1 MPDPA
6 HLPRVIDSEFQ
17 TEHRRHRV
25 RYSNGDEVYVSST
38 APYDPYQVR
47 VREWMLIAFGIHIAR
62 DRAERRHRFLEEAL
76 ELIQSLDGT
85 AEEAHQLVDYV
96 FGRAKGEPSQ
106 EVGGTMVTLAALC
119 LAEDMDMHHLG
130 DVELDRIMD
139 PETMRKIR
147 AKQAA
152 KPAFGP
158 LPGPSEERA

>member
-1 MPDPA
+1 MGDY
-6 HLPRVIDSEFQ
+6 
-17 TEHRRHRV
+17 HRV
-25 RYSNGDEVYVSST
+25 LYSDDSVHDVV
-38 APYDPYQVR
+38 AAKPYDPYQMR

-62 DRAERRHRFLEEAL
+62 DRPERRHRFLEEAL

-96 FGRAKGEPSQ
+96 FGRAKGEPPQ
-106 EVGGTMVTLAALC
+106 EVGGVMVTLAALC

-139 PETMRKIR
+139 PKVMDKIR

-158 LPGPSEERA
+158 LPGPSEEQA